1 MQNKKSKPDAKRKSL
16 YPTDNK
22 MYGMFSIIILVII
35 IITIGFFRFFT
46 TSLSEIVISDSIG
59 LLSGV
64 ISGVLSGLLASVIVA
79 WLLDLAECKRKNNTL
94 QKTITTDLSDLKMW
108 LDNLFQEMR
117 DNLPSQNNQ
126 SGLKFDALF
135 KLFIEQYKTNKS
147 FEILGDSFIGIYV
160 HINMILTVI
169 DKLTTGEEKQYLLTV
184 YDDAYPFLILGKS
197 ISDLRENIF
206 NNGSYNYDFIYSGIY
221 DFLSTVLLYVD
232 LLSKEYSVTQVQQKR
247 NVKSDIGTIS
257 QKN

>member
-1 MQNKKSKPDAKRKSL
+1 MESMQNKKSKPDAKRKSL

-94 QKTITTDLSDLKMW
+94 QKTITVM
-108 LDNLFQEMR
+108 
-117 DNLPSQNNQ
+117 
-126 SGLKFDALF
+126 
-135 KLFIEQYKTNKS
+135 
-147 FEILGDSFIGIYV
+147 
-160 HINMILTVI
+160 
-169 DKLTTGEEKQYLLTV
+169 LL
-184 YDDAYPFLILGKS
+184 
-197 ISDLRENIF
+197 
-206 NNGSYNYDFIYSGIY
+206 
-221 DFLSTVLLYVD
+221 
-232 LLSKEYSVTQVQQKR
+232 VQQYQH
-247 NVKSDIGTIS
+247 IAY
-257 QKN
+257 